1 MHAAHIGI
9 LETLSAAP
17 PPKVSGAAYPSA
29 VPESFGLTW
38 QKEMNARATNANDM
52 NAAMQSKASGEV
64 ASGTITQDKAI
75 TTQSAEGKAV
85 EDLAEETLSEAM
97 GSGALNIAP
106 KTAVDSKAGVEG
118 GQANGAE
125 VSFPA
130 TPDEPSVSS
139 KPALPGVDRESSATA
154 REKEKNAVAKPVHG
168 SDPEPAATLGS
179 RTTVSAAPELMA
191 QVEVGQT
198 VGTPIA
204 TASGVHTKSN
214 GGQAE
219 HVHGSNPELAA
230 TLGSRT
236 TVSATPELMAQVE
249 VGWTVGT
256 PIATASGV
264 HTKSNGGQAEH
275 VVEKPAQTAGE
286 STATTTRKGAAAE
299 NGAAMGNIVTPRR
312 EATAGRETTADTALE
327 PGAKLGKR
335 QAVAATRVSASVSN
349 AGFDGSQS
357 ASTVVQSVSSG
368 MTDVA
373 VQRLASGHMT
383 VSSAGAELRSDAANI
398 AEGAVGKGH
407 QVMAAGPAQLDVGVF
422 DGTHGWLRIRA
433 ELGAGGAV
441 NASLTTSA
449 SAHDAVKAAIPEMAS
464 YLQSEAVNVSRIA
477 VHRVAES
484 ASSMSMSPEGSRQGG
499 DAQGHREARDGAGA
513 TQRSSTLENGDG
525 SRSASG
531 TVSSATGE
539 SVVGVAGFRDWN
551 GGFSDAMPW
560 IGAALGSWAGG
571 RGSWLNVSA

>member
-179 RTTVSAAPELMA
+179 RTTVSAA
-191 QVEVGQT
+191 
-198 VGTPIA
+198 
-204 TASGVHTKSN
+204 
-214 GGQAE
+214 
-219 HVHGSNPELAA
+219 
-230 TLGSRT
+230 
-236 TVSATPELMAQVE
+236 PELMAQVE